1 MSPIVTDE
9 PRARHLLRS
18 EIPTR
23 MAKAGLSALRKAE
36 NNEPNLV
43 GAALERAVSVCGWT
57 LDEFSGKV
65 GRNERQ
71 CRRWMTGQ
79 EHQQMDTLFAVKE
92 LQQPL
97 IIELAK
103 IAGEGIEI
111 STTVRITHRRVA

>member
-1 MSPIVTDE
+1 MAE
-9 PRARHLLRS
+9 PAVARHLLRS

-23 MAKAGLSALRKAE
+23 MAKAGLSTLRKAE
-36 NNEPNLV
+36 NDEWPKRV

-71 CRRWMTGQ
+71 CRRWMTGE

-103 IAGEGIEI
+103 IAGEGVEIE
-111 STTVRITHRRVA
+111 TTVRITHRKVA